1 MTNRLRVLITDRAWP
16 DCEIERG
23 IFSRI
28 GAEIIEA
35 PDANESTLVKLA
47 VDVDAILT
55 CWATVTPKVIH
66 AAKRCKVISRFGIGL
81 DNICLRTADELKI
94 PVTYV
99 PDYCIEEVAD
109 HTLALLLAMSRKIAF
124 YHHRSKRL
132 EYDRQAGPP
141 LRRLSSQT
149 LGLIGFGRIGLLVY
163 RKATAMGLNVIAHSP
178 SGNNRGTGCQMV
190 ALETL
195 LSESDFVSLHLPL
208 TDESR
213 GLLSAAEFL
222 TMKRTAFLINTSR
235 GAMIDHDD
243 LWSAIQNNELA
254 GAALDVFDPE
264 PPDLSQPLFCDERV
278 IVTPHVAFLSEES
291 LRELRRR
298 TCEQTVQ
305 ALQSL
310 KPDNL
315 ANPSVWP

>member
-35 PDANESTLVKLA
+35 PDVNESTLEELA
-47 VDVDAILT
+47 ADVDAILT

-81 DNICLRTADELKI
+81 DNICLKTADELKI

-124 YHHRSKRL
+124 YHHRSKQQ

-149 LGLIGFGRIGLLVY
+149 LGLIGFGRVGVLVF
-163 RKATAMGLNVIAHSP
+163 RKATALGLNVIAHSP
-178 SGNNRGTGCQMV
+178 SGNHRGTGCQMV
-190 ALETL
+190 DRENL
-195 LSESDFVSLHLPL
+195 LSESDYVSLHLPL

-213 GLLSAAEFL
+213 GLLSTAEFHA
-222 TMKRTAFLINTSR
+222 MKRTAFLINTSR
-235 GAMIDHDD
+235 GAMIDHDE
-243 LWSAIQNNELA
+243 LWRAIQNNELA
-254 GAALDVFDPE
+254 GAALDAFDPE

-278 IVTPHVAFLSEES
+278 IVTPHAAFLSEES

-305 ALQSL
+305 ALQGL
-310 KPDNL
+310 KPDYL
-315 ANPSVWP
+315 ANPSVWS